1 MLSKRS
7 CSVNCS
13 LGMGRT
19 LSLNEMNL
27 DDIPLKSV
35 KFGDSHESFGD
46 DVES

>member
-1 MLSKRS
+1 
-7 CSVNCS
+7 
-13 LGMGRT
+13 
-19 LSLNEMNL
+19 MNL